1 MKSSVHFCR
10 SLSSEGNQMT
20 TYTDRCKV
28 HVEDSASHEH
38 TACTLMTGEDT
49 PGEDAC
55 DQGGDASHD
64 LGVVH
69 TDADGEEGDNMTLA
83 WVSK

>member
-1 MKSSVHFCR
+1 
-10 SLSSEGNQMT
+10 MT

-28 HVEDSASHEH
+28 RVEDSASHEH
-38 TACTLMTGEDT
+38 TACTLMTEEDT
-49 PGEDAC
+49 RGEEDAC

-69 TDADGEEGDNMTLA
+69 TDGEEGDNMTLA

>member
-1 MKSSVHFCR
+1 
-10 SLSSEGNQMT
+10 MT

-38 TACTLMTGEDT
+38 TACTLMMEEDT
-49 PGEDAC
+49 LGEGAC

-69 TDADGEEGDNMTLA
+69 TGADGEEGDNMTLA

>member
-1 MKSSVHFCR
+1 MPHGGV
-10 SLSSEGNQMT
+10 EGTQVVAPQQNKN
-20 TYTDRCKV
+20 TDRCKV

-38 TACTLMTGEDT
+38 TACTLMTEEDT
-49 PGEDAC
+49 PDEDAC

-69 TDADGEEGDNMTLA
+69 TGADGEEGDNMTLA

>member
-1 MKSSVHFCR
+1 MPHGGE
-10 SLSSEGNQMT
+10 EGTQVVAPQQNKN
-20 TYTDRCKV
+20 TDRCKV

-38 TACTLMTGEDT
+38 TACTLMTEEDT
-49 PGEDAC
+49 LGEGAC

>member
-1 MKSSVHFCR
+1 MPHGGE
-10 SLSSEGNQMT
+10 EGTQVVAPQQNKN
-20 TYTDRCKV
+20 TDRCKV
-28 HVEDSASHEH
+28 HAEDSASHEH
-38 TACTLMTGEDT
+38 TACTLMTEEDT
-49 PGEDAC
+49 LGEGAC

>member
-1 MKSSVHFCR
+1 MPHGGV
-10 SLSSEGNQMT
+10 EGTQVVAPQQNKN
-20 TYTDRCKV
+20 TDRCKV

-38 TACTLMTGEDT
+38 TACTLMTEEDT